1 MFDFTANTLSLAME
15 ECVKAVGTKRLMF
28 GSDLPITKMRMYRT
42 TENGFYYNN
51 VPRGLYG
58 DISGDPHMRETD
70 ETDITN
76 FMYEELLAFK
86 DCAEKLKLSKSEVED
101 ILANNASSLFGIP
114 LN

>member
-1 MFDFTANTLSLAME
+1 
-15 ECVKAVGTKRLMF
+15 
-28 GSDLPITKMRMYRT
+28 
-42 TENGFYYNN
+42 
-51 VPRGLYG
+51 
-58 DISGDPHMRETD
+58 MRETD